1 LFVLLQFDGRVAV
14 CMLTCRMLQ
23 SKSRFS
29 CIFSARGGDLLYN
42 QKFWIWNY
50 SFPFWAIL
58 PVKIFN
64 SLEFLDL
71 LTLPIIG
78 GNFRCSSPLKLVDFF
93 QWCRGWFLRA
103 LDCMLYCSQILL
115 LHWKV
120 FLFLLLYCFWKMF
133 NYLRKRTNIIDENKF
148 IYYFSF
154 EEWRVRLV
162 LLYFLFDAIQQQLFV
177 LIYCLLLAIWRTRTT
192 LFVGWIIIIH
202 TSFEIRLTSNT
213 IHHWSGSIYGFY
225 VVCV

>member
-64 SLEFLDL
+64 SLEFLNL

-78 GNFRCSSPLKLVDFF
+78 GNFRCSSPPKTS
-93 QWCRGWFLRA
+93 WFLSMMPGMVFTCAGLYAVLFSNSFIA
-103 LDCMLYCSQILL
+103 LESISFPASLLFLEDVQLSTQTNKYYRRKQIYLLFFFRRMKSAISLVILL
-115 LHWKV
+115 IRCNSAAV
-120 FLFLLLYCFWKMF
+120 ICSYLLSSTC
-133 NYLRKRTNIIDENKF
+133 YLKN
-148 IYYFSF
+148 
-154 EEWRVRLV
+154 
-162 LLYFLFDAIQQQLFV
+162 
-177 LIYCLLLAIWRTRTT
+177 
-192 LFVGWIIIIH
+192 
-202 TSFEIRLTSNT
+202 
-213 IHHWSGSIYGFY
+213 
-225 VVCV
+225 